1 MRINLKYQNSYKVL
15 CIIRMIYN
23 RYVISRVALLII
35 LQNVLIKHIS
45 QSMMNNTQWFLC
57 IRAVWKKMKY
67 IGLIKMP
74 KSLALQCGS
83 GHLWLEELNIRYQ
96 YSSEHLFL
104 EGKKDAWL

>member
-1 MRINLKYQNSYKVL
+1 M
-15 CIIRMIYN
+15 
-23 RYVISRVALLII
+23 II

-74 KSLALQCGS
+74 KSLALECGEWPS
-83 GHLWLEELNIRYQ
+83 LARRIKYKVPIQ
-96 YSSEHLFL
+96 
-104 EGKKDAWL
+104 